1 MRYALGNCLGIF
13 TTTKTFEVTT
23 MDAAAVT
30 TITSAVDFST
40 IVTGIGAIAAAIV
53 VVLLA
58 VKGSRMLLGMV
69 RGG

>member
-1 MRYALGNCLGIF
+1 
-13 TTTKTFEVTT
+13 

-30 TITSAVDFST
+30 TITGAVDYAT
-40 IVTGIGAIAAAIV
+40 IITGIAAIAAAVV
-53 VVLLA
+53 VVLVA